1 MDIIAEILNTEKLAE
16 DRLKAAE
23 EEKKRI
29 INETSQ
35 AEERL
40 WNEAKEEIKSYSESK
55 QAETDAAIENMVS
68 GINIKCS
75 EKMGELDRLYEKKHA
90 DWEERIFERIIT

>member
-75 EKMGELDRLYEKKHA
+75 EKNGRA
-90 DWEERIFERIIT
+90 